1 MSCAQSSPAWYGRT
15 NWQRSEL
22 TDYDFIM
29 AAAIVAIAALSW
41 TAAKR
46 RASVVHAR
54 HLDRLTTAHAE
65 QLLTLRQENELLT
78 EQRIRLEAAKTAAE
92 AEAARIDAQAQEIR
106 AELADLRADS
116 GRCAATSESELSDLR
131 RADQARTS
139 DALLDVEK
147 LANETHALRKVAITF
162 EHWHEEMNS
171 LMAQNREMHLQN
183 AEFGAIVKHIVIVAL
198 NAAIEAARA
207 GETGRTFAVVAD
219 EVRALASRSES
230 LSRDYS
236 SSLHKN
242 DLTTTAT
249 FQEIQADGKM
259 IVSAIGG
266 IESLIDQLKSRL
278 E

>member
-1 MSCAQSSPAWYGRT
+1 MTCAQSSPGWYGRT

-22 TDYDFIM
+22 TDYYFIV
-29 AAAIVAIAALSW
+29 AAAIAATAALSW
-41 TAAKR
+41 TAAQR
-46 RASVVHAR
+46 RTNVLHAR
-54 HLDRLTTAHAE
+54 HLDRLTTSHAE
-65 QLLTLRQENELLT
+65 QLRAFGDENEQLAAKAV
-78 EQRIRLEAAKTAAE
+78 RLEAAQAAAE

-106 AELADLRADS
+106 AELAELRADS
-116 GRCAATSESELSDLR
+116 GRLATTSEGELAELR

-139 DALLDVEK
+139 DVLLDVEK
-147 LANETHALRKVAITF
+147 LANETRALRKVAITF
-162 EHWHEEMNS
+162 EHWHQEMNS
-171 LMAQNREMHLQN
+171 LMAQNREMHQQN

-266 IESLIDQLKSRL
+266 IESLIGQLKSRL

>member
-1 MSCAQSSPAWYGRT
+1 MTCAQSSPAWYGRT

-22 TDYDFIM
+22 TDYYFIV
-29 AAAIVAIAALSW
+29 AAAIVATAAVSW

-46 RASVVHAR
+46 RTNVLHTR
-54 HLDRLTTAHAE
+54 HLDRLTAGHAE
-65 QLLTLRQENELLT
+65 QLRTLGDENEQLAANALH
-78 EQRIRLEAAKTAAE
+78 LEAAQAAAE
-92 AEAARIDAQAQEIR
+92 AEAARFAAQAQEIR

-116 GRCAATSESELSDLR
+116 GRLATTSDSELAELR

-139 DALLDVEK
+139 DVLLDVEK

-162 EHWHEEMNS
+162 EHWHDEMNS
-171 LMAQNREMHLQN
+171 LMTQNREMRQQN
-183 AEFGAIVKHIVIVAL
+183 SEFGAIVKHIVIVAL

-266 IESLIDQLKSRL
+266 IESLIGQLKSRL

>member
-1 MSCAQSSPAWYGRT
+1 M
-15 NWQRSEL
+15 
-22 TDYDFIM
+22 TDYDQTLVTALIALATW
-29 AAAIVAIAALSW
+29 AATSW
-41 TAAKR
+41 RATAARTRQLAWLTESHAKEMLMLR
-46 RASVVHAR
+46 SENDGLVENGAR
-54 HLDRLTTAHAE
+54 HEAARLT
-65 QLLTLRQENELLT
+65 
-78 EQRIRLEAAKTAAE
+78 
-92 AEAARIDAQAQEIR
+92 AEAAETTLQEQLEQLR
-106 AELADLRADS
+106 GELAARHAEGS
-116 GRCAATSESELSDLR
+116 QSATAAAAESDELR
-131 RADQARTS
+131 RSGA
-139 DALLDVEK
+139 ALRSEILLGIEK
-147 LANETHALRKVAITF
+147 LASEATQLRKVAITF
-162 EHWHEEMNS
+162 EHWHEDMDS

-183 AEFGAIVKHIVIVAL
+183 GEFGAIVKHIVIVAL

-266 IESLIDQLKSRL
+266 IESLIGQLKSRL

>member
-1 MSCAQSSPAWYGRT
+1 M
-15 NWQRSEL
+15 
-22 TDYDFIM
+22 TDYYFIV
-29 AAAIVAIAALSW
+29 AAAIAATAAVSW

-54 HLDRLTTAHAE
+54 HLERLTTSHAG
-65 QLLTLRQENELLT
+65 QLQTLREENELLA
-78 EQRIRLEAAKTAAE
+78 EQRIRLEAAQAAAE
-92 AEAARIDAQAQEIR
+92 AEAARIDSQAQQVHAEI
-106 AELADLRADS
+106 AALRADS
-116 GRCAATSESELSDLR
+116 DRLAATGESELAELR

-139 DALLDVEK
+139 DVLLDVEK
-147 LANETHALRKVAITF
+147 LANETRALRKVAITF
-162 EHWHEEMNS
+162 EHWHQEMNS
-171 LMAQNREMHLQN
+171 LMAQNREMHQQN

-266 IESLIDQLKSRL
+266 IESLIGQLKSRL

>member
-1 MSCAQSSPAWYGRT
+1 MNCAQSSPAWYGRT

-22 TDYDFIM
+22 TDYDFII
-29 AAAIVAIAALSW
+29 AAAIVAIPAPSW
-41 TAAKR
+41 TAAKHR
-46 RASVVHAR
+46 SKAFHAR
-54 HLDRLTTAHAE
+54 QLARLTTTHAE

-78 EQRIRLEAAKTAAE
+78 GQRMRLEAAQAAAA

-116 GRCAATSESELSDLR
+116 GRVATTSESELAELR

-171 LMAQNREMHLQN
+171 LMAQNREMRQQN
-183 AEFGAIVKHIVIVAL
+183 SEFGAIVKHIVIVAL

-266 IESLIDQLKSRL
+266 IESLIGQLKSRL